1 MNAEKICHE
10 WRKNPLVNPETK
22 RAIKADG
29 PKYKELQ
36 KLCKDKASPPK
47 GKEQSPP
54 KGKEQ
59 SPPKGKEQSPPKGS
73 PNSGIS
79 DICKKWFEN
88 KGVNPRTGAGI
99 KVGGPTYLKLEKECG
114 KGATS
119 AKKPEPAPPSSLA
132 SKTVNELRVIAKN
145 EEIRGYSK
153 MKKDDLIN
161 RITEKQRKKTTI
173 IRRKKIKITKI
184 SFSPAPEPKKDFSLP
199 LIAPIIPAPIPITMR
214 TPTIPP
220 VPNYVPQTP
229 VVPKATMPVVSQPKA
244 PTPVVPKATTPV
256 VTQPKAPTAVV
267 SQPKDLTDYIFQLV
281 STKKISLDPCTL
293 TDRLGAMLKKVEGKL
308 LSPKIISLSK
318 SSFAR
323 SVSVDITLNDDTKLR
338 AFLKIWF
345 TNIAMTRRVEN
356 PLDYEREVY
365 IYITQNIIK
374 TNQSP
379 NFIPLLAASLCPLTT
394 KFNLSEDLNI
404 WVPKAFAQNPGS
416 KFNVILTASSPNIES
431 FYDFSK
437 KPSLTIADK
446 SSIIFQLFHALYCL
460 SVHRINHLDLHPRN
474 ILIETLREPIC
485 FRFVVGSNQVT
496 FLTRYVVKIFD
507 FDMANVEKLGANPV
521 YMGRDNFDILYNNP
535 QVFKENRDL
544 YQILCELLRERRQ
557 GEEGEKRDEG
567 DKEKKEREE
576 GEKGEERKE
585 RKERKELSKEH
596 FRELVTELLPSKTLT
611 HEKMSYEKVKEFKIS
626 LSKTTLDNISRE
638 TPANVKGDLKTY
650 LLPVDRLKIILNP
663 VEFQRLEAGVPKI
676 ELMQMLFFIVK
687 NDTLR
692 VGKGWFCQML
702 HVLKQ
707 DLYYPVKNYF
717 TDKALFDRLTARLD
731 KQGVPEKTFVI

>member
-54 KGKEQ
+54 Q
-59 SPPKGKEQSPPKGS
+59 GKEQSPPKGS

-145 EEIRGYSK
+145 EEIKGYSK
-153 MKKDDLIN
+153 MKKEDLIN

-184 SFSPAPEPKKDFSLP
+184 SFSPAPQPKKDFSPP

-214 TPTIPP
+214 TPSIPP

-256 VTQPKAPTAVV
+256 VSQPKATMPVV

-281 STKKISLDPCTL
+281 FTKKISLDPCTL

-318 SSFAR
+318 TSFAR

-345 TNIAMTRRVEN
+345 TNIAMTKRVES

-446 SSIIFQLFHALYCL
+446 SSIVFQLFHALYCL

-496 FLTRYVVKIFD
+496 FLTKYVVKIFD
-507 FDMANVEKLGANPV
+507 FDMANVEKLGTNPV

-535 QVFKENRDL
+535 QVYKEDRDL
-544 YQILCELLRERRQ
+544 YQILCELL
-557 GEEGEKRDEG
+557 
-567 DKEKKEREE
+567 
-576 GEKGEERKE
+576 
-585 RKERKELSKEH
+585 SKEH
-596 FRELVTELLPSKTLT
+596 FRDLVTELLPSKTLT

-626 LSKTTLDNISRE
+626 LSKTTLDKISKE

-663 VEFQRLEAGVPKI
+663 VEFQRLEAGIPKI

-702 HVLKQ
+702 HVLKK

>member
-36 KLCKDKASPPK
+36 KLCKDKT
-47 GKEQSPP
+47 SPP

-73 PNSGIS
+73 PKLGIS

-153 MKKDDLIN
+153 MKKEDLIN

-184 SFSPAPEPKKDFSLP
+184 SFSPAPEPKKDFSPP

-256 VTQPKAPTAVV
+256 VSQPKATTPVV

-318 SSFAR
+318 TSFAR

-345 TNIAMTRRVEN
+345 TNIAMTRRVES

-544 YQILCELLRERRQ
+544 YQILCELL
-557 GEEGEKRDEG
+557 
-567 DKEKKEREE
+567 
-576 GEKGEERKE
+576 
-585 RKERKELSKEH
+585 SKEH

-626 LSKTTLDNISRE
+626 LSKTTLDKISRE

-702 HVLKQ
+702 HVLKK

>member
-1 MNAEKICHE
+1 
-10 WRKNPLVNPETK
+10 
-22 RAIKADG
+22 
-29 PKYKELQ
+29 
-36 KLCKDKASPPK
+36 
-47 GKEQSPP
+47 
-54 KGKEQ
+54 
-59 SPPKGKEQSPPKGS
+59 
-73 PNSGIS
+73 
-79 DICKKWFEN
+79 
-88 KGVNPRTGAGI
+88 
-99 KVGGPTYLKLEKECG
+99 
-114 KGATS
+114 
-119 AKKPEPAPPSSLA
+119 
-132 SKTVNELRVIAKN
+132 
-145 EEIRGYSK
+145 
-153 MKKDDLIN
+153 
-161 RITEKQRKKTTI
+161 
-173 IRRKKIKITKI
+173 
-184 SFSPAPEPKKDFSLP
+184 
-199 LIAPIIPAPIPITMR
+199 
-214 TPTIPP
+214 
-220 VPNYVPQTP
+220 
-229 VVPKATMPVVSQPKA
+229 
-244 PTPVVPKATTPV
+244 
-256 VTQPKAPTAVV
+256 
-267 SQPKDLTDYIFQLV
+267 
-281 STKKISLDPCTL
+281 
-293 TDRLGAMLKKVEGKL
+293 
-308 LSPKIISLSK
+308 
-318 SSFAR
+318 
-323 SVSVDITLNDDTKLR
+323 
-338 AFLKIWF
+338 
-345 TNIAMTRRVEN
+345 
-356 PLDYEREVY
+356 
-365 IYITQNIIK
+365 
-374 TNQSP
+374 
-379 NFIPLLAASLCPLTT
+379 LAASLCPLTT

-544 YQILCELLRERRQ
+544 YQILCELL
-557 GEEGEKRDEG
+557 
-567 DKEKKEREE
+567 
-576 GEKGEERKE
+576 
-585 RKERKELSKEH
+585 SKEH

-626 LSKTTLDNISRE
+626 LSKTTLDKISRE

-702 HVLKQ
+702 HVLKK

>member
-1 MNAEKICHE
+1 MNAVKICDE

-36 KLCKDKASPPK
+36 KLCKDKT
-47 GKEQSPP
+47 
-54 KGKEQ
+54 

-88 KGVNPRTGAGI
+88 RGVNPRTGAGI

-132 SKTVNELRVIAKN
+132 SKTVNELRAIAKN

-153 MKKDDLIN
+153 MKKEDLIN

-184 SFSPAPEPKKDFSLP
+184 SFSPVPQPKKDFSPP

-214 TPTIPP
+214 TPSIPP

-229 VVPKATMPVVSQPKA
+229 VVSQPKA
-244 PTPVVPKATTPV
+244 PTP
-256 VTQPKAPTAVV
+256 VV

-318 SSFAR
+318 TSFAR

-345 TNIAMTRRVEN
+345 TNIAMTRRVES

-404 WVPKAFAQNPGS
+404 WIPKAFEQNPGS

-446 SSIIFQLFHALYCL
+446 SSIVFQLFHALYCL
-460 SVHRINHLDLHPRN
+460 SVHRINHLDLHLRN

-507 FDMANVEKLGANPV
+507 FDMANVQKLGANPV

-535 QVFKENRDL
+535 QVFKEDRDL
-544 YQILCELLRERRQ
+544 YQILCELL
-557 GEEGEKRDEG
+557 
-567 DKEKKEREE
+567 
-576 GEKGEERKE
+576 
-585 RKERKELSKEH
+585 SKDH
-596 FRELVTELLPSKTLT
+596 FRDLVTALLPSKTLT
-611 HEKMSYEKVKEFKIS
+611 HEKMSYEKVKEFKMS
-626 LSKTTLDNISRE
+626 LSKTTLDKISKE

-687 NDTLR
+687 KDTLR

-702 HVLKQ
+702 HVLKK
-707 DLYYPVKNYF
+707 DLYYPVKSYF

>member
-1 MNAEKICHE
+1 
-10 WRKNPLVNPETK
+10 
-22 RAIKADG
+22 
-29 PKYKELQ
+29 
-36 KLCKDKASPPK
+36 
-47 GKEQSPP
+47 
-54 KGKEQ
+54 
-59 SPPKGKEQSPPKGS
+59 
-73 PNSGIS
+73 
-79 DICKKWFEN
+79 
-88 KGVNPRTGAGI
+88 
-99 KVGGPTYLKLEKECG
+99 
-114 KGATS
+114 
-119 AKKPEPAPPSSLA
+119 
-132 SKTVNELRVIAKN
+132 
-145 EEIRGYSK
+145 
-153 MKKDDLIN
+153 MKKEDLIN

-173 IRRKKIKITKI
+173 IRRKKIKITKK
-184 SFSPAPEPKKDFSLP
+184 SFSPAPEPKKDFSPP

-244 PTPVVPKATTPV
+244 PTPVV
-256 VTQPKAPTAVV
+256 

-308 LSPKIISLSK
+308 LSAKIISLSK
-318 SSFAR
+318 TSFAR

-345 TNIAMTRRVEN
+345 TNIAMTRRVES

-544 YQILCELLRERRQ
+544 YQILCELL
-557 GEEGEKRDEG
+557 
-567 DKEKKEREE
+567 
-576 GEKGEERKE
+576 
-585 RKERKELSKEH
+585 SKEH

-626 LSKTTLDNISRE
+626 LSKTTLDKISRE

-702 HVLKQ
+702 HVLKK

>member
-1 MNAEKICHE
+1 MNAVKICDE

-36 KLCKDKASPPK
+36 KLCKDKT
-47 GKEQSPP
+47 
-54 KGKEQ
+54 

-73 PNSGIS
+73 PNLGIS

-153 MKKDDLIN
+153 MKKEDLIN
-161 RITEKQRKKTTI
+161 RITEKQRKKPTI

-184 SFSPAPEPKKDFSLP
+184 SFSPVPQPKKDFSPP

-214 TPTIPP
+214 TPSIPP

-229 VVPKATMPVVSQPKA
+229 VVPKAT
-244 PTPVVPKATTPV
+244 TP
-256 VTQPKAPTAVV
+256 VV

-318 SSFAR
+318 TSFAR

-345 TNIAMTRRVEN
+345 TNIAMTRRVES

-394 KFNLSEDLNI
+394 KFNLSEDLNVWI
-404 WVPKAFAQNPGS
+404 PKAFAQNPGS

-507 FDMANVEKLGANPV
+507 FDMANVQKLGANPV
-521 YMGRDNFDILYNNP
+521 YIMGRDNFDILYNNP

-544 YQILCELLRERRQ
+544 YQILCELL
-557 GEEGEKRDEG
+557 
-567 DKEKKEREE
+567 
-576 GEKGEERKE
+576 
-585 RKERKELSKEH
+585 SKEH
-596 FRELVTELLPSKTLT
+596 FRELVTALLPSKTLT

-626 LSKTTLDNISRE
+626 LSKTTLDKISRE

-702 HVLKQ
+702 HVLKK